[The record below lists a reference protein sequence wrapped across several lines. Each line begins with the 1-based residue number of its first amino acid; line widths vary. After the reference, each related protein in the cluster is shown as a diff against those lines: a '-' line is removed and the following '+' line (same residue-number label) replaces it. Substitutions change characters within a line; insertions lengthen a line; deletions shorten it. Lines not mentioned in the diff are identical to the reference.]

1 MKLSPLIPKVAA
13 VAAIGGLLMLA
24 LGRIGDLA
32 DERQARFRE
41 AERSVEQSQSSRQA
55 LLGPVLL
62 SHCVEEWETTVGEG
76 KDRKT
81 QLDKREF
88 MLSAVPRQ
96 LAVQAAAAMEPR
108 YRGLFK
114 VNTYGIRATLRAQW
128 APLVALRPQ
137 REHAGSTLKCAAPVA
152 MVAVSDAR
160 GIRHAAM
167 TLGSDAL
174 GVHSGTLH
182 ASHPRGFHA
191 SLPEALRDSDEPLSL
206 DVSLELV
213 GTSEFALAPVADDT
227 RMTLDAN
234 WPHPSFGGRFLP
246 LAREVRANGF
256 SATWQLSSL
265 ATTAG
270 GDFLR
275 GAALCLPNGSEVTA
289 DGAGDSA
296 YGGPRRTSAIAS
308 AAADA
313 ASCIES
319 FSIAFIDP
327 VNPYSLSDRAI
338 KYGLLF
344 IALTFVAVGIV
355 EVLRQLRVHPIQ
367 YLLVGAALSIF
378 FLLLLSLSE
387 HLSFGVSYVI
397 AAGACVAL
405 LGFYGRHVLHGT
417 RAGALFGASVA
428 ALYGVLY
435 ALLQMEQTALVI
447 GSVLLF
453 VVLAA
458 VMVLT
463 RRLDWYHVLEGAA
476 PQPLQPATPAAG
488 G

>member
-1 MKLSPLIPKVAA
+1 MPPSPLIAKVAA

-24 LGRIGDLA
+24 LSRIGDLV
-32 DERQARFRE
+32 DERRARFRE
-41 AERSVEQSQSSRQA
+41 AERSVEHSQAGRQA

-62 SHCVEEWETTVGEG
+62 SHCVEAWETTVGDG

-81 QLDKREF
+81 QLHKREF
-88 MLSAVPRQ
+88 MLSATPRQ
-96 LAVQAAAAMEPR
+96 LAVQAAATMEPR

-114 VNTYGIRATLRAQW
+114 VNTYAVRATLHAQW
-128 APLVALRPQ
+128 APPAALRPQ
-137 REHAGSTLKCAAPVA
+137 REHAGSTLQCGAPVV

-160 GIRHAAM
+160 GIRHASIR
-167 TLGSDAL
+167 LGGDAL
-174 GVHSGTLH
+174 AVHSGTLH

-191 SLPEALRDSDEPLSL
+191 ALPEALRGGDAPLAL
-206 DVSLELV
+206 EVTLELV
-213 GTSEFALAPVADDT
+213 GTSELAVVPIAVDT
-227 RMTLDAN
+227 RMTLEAD

-246 LAREVRANGF
+246 LTRDVRADGF
-256 SATWQLSSL
+256 RATWQLSSL

-270 GDFLR
+270 SDFHR
-275 GAALCLPNGSEVTA
+275 GAALCSPNGSELVA
-289 DGAGDSA
+289 DGEVDPA
-296 YGGPRRTSAIAS
+296 YGGTHRTGTTAS
-308 AAADA
+308 AASGAPG
-313 ASCIES
+313 CIES
-319 FSIAFIDP
+319 FSVGFIDP

-367 YLLVGAALSIF
+367 YLLVGAALSMF

-387 HLSFGVSYVI
+387 HLSFDVSYLI

-405 LGFYGRHVLHGT
+405 LAFYGRHVLRGT
-417 RAGALFGASVA
+417 RAGVLFGAGVA

-453 VVLAA
+453 AVLAG

-463 RRLDWYHVLEGAA
+463 RRLDWYRVLDSAA
-476 PQPLQPATPAAG
+476 PQPLQPAKPAAG

>member
-1 MKLSPLIPKVAA
+1 MKANPLFAKVAA
-13 VAAIGGLLMLA
+13 VAAVGGLLMLA

-41 AERSVEQSQSSRQA
+41 AERSVEQSQAGRQA

-62 SHCVEEWETTVGEG
+62 SHCVEAWETAVGEG

-88 MLSAVPRQ
+88 MLSATPRQ
-96 LAVQAAAAMEPR
+96 LAVQAAATMEPR

-114 VNTYGIRATLRAQW
+114 VNTYAVRATLQAQW
-128 APLVALRPQ
+128 APLAALRPQ
-137 REHAGSTLKCAAPVA
+137 REHAGSTLQCAAPVV

-160 GIRHAAM
+160 GIRHAAIK
-167 TLGSDAL
+167 LGGDAL
-174 GVHSGTLH
+174 AVHSGTLH

-191 SLPEALRDSDEPLSL
+191 PLPEALRGGTAPLAL
-206 DVSLELV
+206 EVTLELV
-213 GTSEFALAPVADDT
+213 GTSELAVAPVADDT

-246 LAREVRANGF
+246 LTREVRADGF

-270 GDFLR
+270 GDFQR
-275 GAALCLPNGSEVTA
+275 GSALCSPNGSALAA
-289 DGAGDSA
+289 DGAGNAVYD
-296 YGGPRRTSAIAS
+296 GDHR
-308 AAADA
+308 AAATANDGA
-313 ASCIES
+313 GTPGCIES
-319 FSIAFIDP
+319 FSVGFIDP

-387 HLSFGVSYVI
+387 HLSFDLSYLI

-405 LGFYGRHVLHGT
+405 LGFYGRHLLRSG
-417 RAGALFGASVA
+417 RAGALFGTGVA

-453 VVLAA
+453 AVLAGM
-458 VMVLT
+458 MVLT
-463 RRLDWYHVLEGAA
+463 RRLDWYRVLEGAA
-476 PQPLQPATPAAG
+476 PRALQPAAPAAQG
-488 G
+488 